1 MMLSPPA
8 FWSQDGASPLARL
21 LSPAGR
27 IYGAIVARR
36 IEAARPARA
45 AVPVVCIGNVTLG
58 GVGKTP
64 FAALLA
70 NLLTRHGVLA
80 HILTRGYGGTE
91 KGPVFVSPEATF
103 RQVGDEALLLAR
115 HAPVWVASDRPAGA
129 AEAARNGADAI
140 LMDDGH
146 QNPSLHK
153 DFSFALID
161 AETGFGN
168 GRIFPA
174 GPLRES
180 PEASLARADAAVFV
194 TRGSGEAAPADLR
207 RRVPAALPKF
217 TAWLE
222 PDSSALDR
230 DKAVFAF
237 AGIARPERFFD
248 MLRRQGFAL
257 EGTRAF
263 PDHHPFAESDMQDLL
278 KRAAE
283 HGAQLVTTE
292 KDAVRLPAEMRAQI
306 RTLPVTMRV
315 SDEAQLLSLLAPALG
330 RPL

>member
-8 FWSQDGASPLARL
+8 FWARDGASPLARL

-27 IYGAIVARR
+27 AYGAIVARR
-36 IEAARPARA
+36 IAAARPVRA
-45 AVPVVCIGNVTLG
+45 AVPVVCIGNVTMG

-103 RQVGDEALLLAR
+103 REVGDEALLLAR
-115 HAPVWVASDRPAGA
+115 HAPVWVATDRPAGA

-153 DFSFALID
+153 DLSFALID
-161 AETGFGN
+161 AESGFGN
-168 GRIFPA
+168 GRVFPA

-194 TRGSGEAAPADLR
+194 TRGPHEAAPAGLR
-207 RRVPAALPKF
+207 RAAPASLPTF

-222 PDSSALDR
+222 PDLAALDR
-230 DKAVFAF
+230 DEAIFAF
-237 AGIARPERFFD
+237 AGIGRPERFFD
-248 MLRRQGFAL
+248 MLRRHGFEL
-257 EGTRAF
+257 RGTRAF
-263 PDHHPFAESDMQDLL
+263 ADHHPYREHDVQGLVDQ
-278 KRAAE
+278 AAA

-292 KDAVRLPAEMRAQI
+292 KDAVRLPAAIRRHI
-306 RTLPVTMRV
+306 RTLPVSMRV